1 MLRLFGFQ
9 LAAATLA
16 LGFLVGCGGGG
27 DGGTPPPTTAIAKA
41 SGDEQVGIVGQPLAD
56 PITVTVTDAGA
67 ASAGTTVTFATPSG
81 GSLDPTSAVTD
92 ANGSASATWTLGTT
106 AGPQTATATVSGAS
120 GSPVTFAGT
129 ANPGE
134 AAALSE
140 DSGNGQTGVINTA
153 LAQPLQVMVADQ
165 FGNGVS
171 GINVTWTASG
181 GTLSSGAV
189 ATDASGISAVTL
201 TLGGTAGPVTAT
213 AAVEG
218 LTGSPVT
225 FNETASTAPPVPTTA
240 SVKVGPGISFTS
252 NRNGTLNPA
261 VDTVAVGGTVTWS
274 WAAGSIPHSVLST
287 GSPSFT
293 SSSIMSS
300 GSYMFTFGTAGTYS
314 YACAVHGAAMSG
326 TIVVR

>member
-16 LGFLVGCGGGG
+16 LGSLLSCGGG
-27 DGGTPPPTTAIAKA
+27 DNGGTPPSTTTIAKTA
-41 SGDEQVGIVGQPLAD
+41 GDDQVGIVNQPLAN
-56 PITVTVTDAGA
+56 PIIVTVTDAGA
-67 ASAGTTVTFATPSG
+67 ASAGTTVNFASASG
-81 GSLDPTSAVTD
+81 GSLDPASAVTN
-92 ANGSASATWTLGTT
+92 ASGQASATWTLGTT
-106 AGPQTATATVSGAS
+106 AGSQTATATVSGAS
-120 GSPVTFAGT
+120 GSPVTFTAT
-129 ANPGE
+129 ANADE

-140 DSGNGQTGVINTA
+140 DSGNGQTGVINSA

-189 ATDASGISAVTL
+189 PTDASGISAVTL

-225 FNETASTAPPVPTTA
+225 FNETAATAAPIPTTA
-240 SVKVGPGISFTS
+240 AVTVGAGIVFTS
-252 NRNGTLNPA
+252 VRNATSNPA
-261 VDTVAVGGTVTWS
+261 VDTVAVGGKVTWT
-274 WAAGSIPHSVLST
+274 WASGSIPHSVLST

-300 GSYMFTFGTAGTYS
+300 GSYSFTFPTAGTYS
-314 YACAVHGAAMSG
+314 YVCAVHGAAMSG
-326 TIVVR
+326 IIVVR